1 MSIILQTLISY
12 ILLYKYTSLFIISF
26 LAAFIIPI
34 PSGNVLMVSSGFASV
49 GYLSIYWVV
58 IISIIGNILGDN
70 LGYWIARIYGRE
82 VLSRIGFKR
91 VLESNNF
98 KKIENKFNK
107 NPGFIVF
114 ASRFEV
120 ISTLSVNLL
129 SGISK
134 TNYRKYFIHESLGS
148 FSQVIFYS
156 FVGYF
161 FTDSWQSINTTIG
174 RVTLVLILIF
184 LLFIIF
190 WIKKFLLKKNIKV

>member
-1 MSIILQTLISY
+1 MSAILQALISY
-12 ILLYKYTSLFIISF
+12 ILLYKYTSLFVISF
-26 LAAFIIPI
+26 IAAFIVPI

-49 GYLSIYWVV
+49 GYLNIYWVI

-70 LGYWIARIYGRE
+70 LGYWIARIYGKE
-82 VLSRIGFKR
+82 VLSRIGFRR

-129 SGISK
+129 SGVSK
-134 TNYRKYFIHESLGS
+134 TNYKKYFIYESIGS
-148 FSQVIFYS
+148 ITQVCFFSFM
-156 FVGYF
+156 GYF
-161 FTDSWQSINTTIG
+161 FADSWQSINTTIG
-174 RVTLVLILIF
+174 RVVLVLVLIFILFLIF
-184 LLFIIF
+184 WGKNI
-190 WIKKFLLKKNIKV
+190 LLKK